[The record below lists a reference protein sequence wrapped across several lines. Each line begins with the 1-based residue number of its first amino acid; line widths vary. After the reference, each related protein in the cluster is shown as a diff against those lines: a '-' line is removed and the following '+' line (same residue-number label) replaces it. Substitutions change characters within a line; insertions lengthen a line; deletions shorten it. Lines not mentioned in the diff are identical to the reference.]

1 MALMVLVNSPG
12 NQTAYALLE
21 HSAWNGCTLAD
32 LVFPFF
38 IFIVGVSLVFALSKR
53 IEQGAS
59 MHSLIGTVLKR
70 SLIIIGLG
78 IFMNAVPY
86 HLNFETLR
94 VYGVLQRIAI
104 CYCFAALLFLT
115 TRIRTQALIA
125 AGLMIGYWIIMT
137 CVPVP
142 GFGVDDL
149 TQAGNLAG
157 YIDRLVFTSA
167 HLYENIF
174 DPEGI
179 LSTLPAMS
187 TALLGNLIGAWLL
200 SQTTQQKKMFVMVV
214 AGILGL
220 IVGWVWGVWF
230 PINKNLWSSSF
241 VLWTAGSA
249 ILLLAVCYGFIEIKQ
264 WRRWS
269 KPFEIFGM
277 NAIALYVL
285 HIFFLRFQAMV
296 HMPRLDGSS
305 GHLRFFITE
314 QLFGWT
320 SLQMA
325 SLLYACSYIL
335 FWLLIFTILYKNK
348 IFIRI

>member
-70 SLIIIGLG
+70 SLIIFGLG